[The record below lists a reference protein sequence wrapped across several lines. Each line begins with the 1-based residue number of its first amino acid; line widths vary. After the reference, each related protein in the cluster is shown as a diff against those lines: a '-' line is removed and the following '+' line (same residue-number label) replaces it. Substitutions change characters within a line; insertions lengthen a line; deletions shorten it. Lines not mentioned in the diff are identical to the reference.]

1 MFWTASLWFLS
12 TVDEDTAVGTALAAY
27 AVMFG
32 AQALMWAPLTTTAL
46 AGLRADLYPH
56 GTAAF
61 TTIQQLAGA
70 AGGAVLISA
79 YTIGSDAADA
89 GVLTLAQSE
98 SAGQAAFMTAAV
110 LGLGAIVGTLFV
122 SRTAVPSEA
131 TAPASDLT

>member
-1 MFWTASLWFLS
+1 MGGRVYDRVGPRPLAIPGANVWTASLWFLS
-12 TVDEDTAVGTALAAY
+12 TVDEDTAVGTALVAY
-27 AVMFG
+27 LVMS
-32 AQALMWAPLTTTAL
+32 ASQALMWAPMTTTAL

-89 GVLTLAQSE
+89 GVA
-98 SAGQAAFMTAAV
+98 
-110 LGLGAIVGTLFV
+110 
-122 SRTAVPSEA
+122 RTKDMCRAM
-131 TAPASDLT
+131 